1 MPQESAGC
9 ARVRRPALALLV
21 GLVLMLLAH
30 AVACASDLDDGYPH
44 ATTVAAPAA
53 HQEAG
58 ANSPRSVWAVA
69 DCALD
74 HGADDH
80 DGHCTLCCDPADRPA
95 DPRVPAGTL
104 VLAFTLIALLSL
116 RHRMVDPVTSGGPPG
131 RRDPAALPTPG
142 GPHLLKLVC
151 VSRT

>member
-9 ARVRRPALALLV
+9 ARVRKPALALLV

-30 AVACASDLDDGYPH
+30 AVACAAHLDDGHPH
-44 ATTVAAPAA
+44 AATVAASAV

-58 ANSPRSVWAVA
+58 ANSPRSVRVAA

-74 HGADDH
+74 HGADEH

-95 DPRVPAGTL
+95 GPRVPAGTL

-116 RHRMVDPVTSGGPPG
+116 RHRVVDPASSGGPPG
-131 RRDPAALPTPG
+131 GGDPAAMPNSG
-142 GPHLLKLVC
+142 GPRLLNLVC

>member
-30 AVACASDLDDGYPH
+30 AVACAADLDDGHPH
-44 ATTVAAPAA
+44 ATTVAASAV

-58 ANSPRSVWAVA
+58 ADSSRSVWVAA

-74 HGADDH
+74 HGADEH
-80 DGHCTLCCDPADRPA
+80 DGHCTLCCEPADRPA
-95 DPRVPAGTL
+95 GPRVPAGTL

-116 RHRMVDPVTSGGPPG
+116 RHRVVDPVMSGGPQG
-131 RRDPAALPTPG
+131 GGDPAAVPTPG
-142 GPHLLKLVC
+142 GSHLLNLVC

>member
-30 AVACASDLDDGYPH
+30 AVACAADLDDGHPH
-44 ATTVAAPAA
+44 ATTAAASAA
-53 HQEAG
+53 HPEAG
-58 ANSPRSVWAVA
+58 ANSPRSAWVVA
-69 DCALD
+69 DCASD
-74 HGADDH
+74 HGADEH

-95 DPRVPAGTL
+95 GPRVPAQTL
-104 VLAFTLIALLSL
+104 VLALALLALLSL
-116 RHRMVDPVTSGGPPG
+116 RHRVVDPVPSGGPPG
-131 RRDPAALPTPG
+131 GGDPAAVPCSA
-142 GPHLLKLVC
+142 GPRLLNLVC